1 MAPLYC
7 HLEVHTHRPRRRSID
22 RLSGW
27 EEPSVY
33 YPTARLPIARPQ
45 PIDPT
50 YDVIE
55 RESQKH
61 EETVGFERAMF
72 LIDGDATEPFPFC
85 EKTRPLGVVQTPVP
99 SSSRLSQETS
109 SERAERA

>member
-72 LIDGDATEPFPFC
+72 LIDVSNRWGCDRAFPLLRENSTLRGGADTC
-85 EKTRPLGVVQTPVP
+85 AIV
-99 SSSRLSQETS
+99 
-109 SERAERA
+109 